1 MSSLPTPVCNLSQDQ
16 INLLES
22 PFTIMRTLLTKISPE
37 YFLEELMQ
45 TLKLQY
51 FAHLMQR
58 TDLLE
63 TTLMLGRTKGGRRKE
78 RTENEMVR

>member
-1 MSSLPTPVCNLSQDQ
+1 
-16 INLLES
+16 
-22 PFTIMRTLLTKISPE
+22 MRTLLTKISPE

-63 TTLMLGRTKGGRRKE
+63 TTLMLGRTKGGKKRDDRK
-78 RTENEMVR
+78 

>member
-1 MSSLPTPVCNLSQDQ
+1 
-16 INLLES
+16 
-22 PFTIMRTLLTKISPE
+22 MRTLLTKISPE
-37 YFLEELMQ
+37 YSLKELMQ

-51 FAHLMQR
+51 LADLMQR

>member
-1 MSSLPTPVCNLSQDQ
+1 
-16 INLLES
+16 
-22 PFTIMRTLLTKISPE
+22 MRTLLTKISPE
-37 YFLEELMQ
+37 YSLEELMQ

>member
-1 MSSLPTPVCNLSQDQ
+1 MLSPPIPIFNLSWHQK
-16 INLLES
+16 NLLES
-22 PFTIMRTLLTKISPE
+22 PFTVMRTLLTKISPE
-37 YFLEELMQ
+37 YSLEELMQ

-63 TTLMLGRTKGGRRKE
+63 TTLMLGRTKGGKRRDDRK
-78 RTENEMVR
+78 